1 MSDSIFPCLVQHLA
15 PLFFPHQGL
24 IVKLQAGMAIFTQNS
39 VDCLETQAASFCAIG
54 SIYGLITPVVMAIY
68 WHGYKLELLWV

>member
-1 MSDSIFPCLVQHLA
+1 M
-15 PLFFPHQGL
+15 
-24 IVKLQAGMAIFTQNS
+24 KLQAGTAIFTQTS
-39 VDCLETQAASFCAIG
+39 VDCLETQAASFCGIG